1 MVTSLWPRLHGWPN
15 KGPYFRE
22 LIKSY
27 FCPALFSVENPNVP
41 VSFAV
46 TFPCYQQFGW
56 TDEKYRGK
64 QLNFFQYN
72 IMLLLIIDSVLM
84 NGFLPLEGECS
95 NTPQRIAVDLRA
107 GGVLAGYNVK
117 DLITDG
123 VFNSK
128 L

>member
-1 MVTSLWPRLHGWPN
+1 MVTSHWPRLHGWPN

-27 FCPALFSVENPNVP
+27 FCPALFSVDSPDVP
-41 VSFAV
+41 VSFTV
-46 TFPCYQQFGW
+46 MFPCYQQFSW

-64 QLNFFQYN
+64 KQYLLTYV
-72 IMLLLIIDSVLM
+72 MLLIVIDCVLM
-84 NGFLPLEGECS
+84 NGLLPLEGEVS
-95 NTPQRIAVDLRA
+95 PIRIEYELTT

-117 DLITDG
+117 DLIIDS
-123 VFNSK
+123 VYSSK

>member
-1 MVTSLWPRLHGWPN
+1 MVTSHWPRLHGWPN

-27 FCPALFSVENPNVP
+27 FCPALFSVDNPDVP

-46 TFPCYQQFGW
+46 MFPCYQQFGW

-64 QLNFFQYN
+64 KQYFFAYA
-72 IMLLLIIDSVLM
+72 MLLVMIDSILM
-84 NGFLPLEGECS
+84 NGFLPLEVEVS
-95 NTPQRIAVDLRA
+95 YSPPRTA
-107 GGVLAGYNVK
+107 GSVLVGHNVK
-117 DLITDG
+117 DLIIDSI
-123 VFNSK
+123 FSSK